1 MEIINVLSYLGGY
14 FGSSTF
20 TLDMNK
26 VEEISEYDS
35 DELIS
40 ELTKL
45 QSSGDIKVS
54 LNNSITL
61 VNIKPQVNEEFND
74 LYKSVET
81 FEWKKGTKLV
91 LDKK

>member
-1 MEIINVLSYLGGY
+1 MSVKEVLSYLGGY

-20 TLDMNK
+20 ILDMNK
-26 VEEISEYDS
+26 VEEISEYES
-35 DELIS
+35 DEFIS

-45 QSSGDIKVS
+45 QSSGDITIS

-61 VNIKPQVNEEFND
+61 VNIKPQTNETFNN
-74 LYKSVET
+74 LYKPVET

-91 LDKK
+91 LDRP